1 MSEPIE
7 LLEIADLMQ
16 LLKISR
22 SAAYRLAESLG
33 GYRIGRSIRID
44 AEDRLEVSREIPAA
58 LRVLEATSPVP
69 AQQPEPVQ

>member
-1 MSEPIE
+1 
-7 LLEIADLMQ
+7 MQ

-44 AEDRLEVSREIPAA
+44 AADLRRYLASVKREGV
-58 LRVLEATSPVP
+58 R
-69 AQQPEPVQ
+69 

>member
-7 LLEIADLMQ
+7 LLEVSDLMQ

-33 GYRIGRSIRID
+33 
-44 AEDRLEVSREIPAA
+44 RLPRRPERPHRRRYLASVKREGV
-58 LRVLEATSPVP
+58 R
-69 AQQPEPVQ
+69 

>member
-7 LLEIADLMQ
+7 LWQVADLMR

-22 SAAYRLAESLG
+22 AAAYRLAESLG

-44 AEDRLEVSREIPAA
+44 ASDLRRYLASVKREG
-58 LRVLEATSPVP
+58 LR
-69 AQQPEPVQ
+69 

>member
-7 LLEIADLMQ
+7 LLEIGDVMR

-44 AEDRLEVSREIPAA
+44 ATDLRRYLASVKREGV
-58 LRVLEATSPVP
+58 R
-69 AQQPEPVQ
+69 

>member
-1 MSEPIE
+1 MSQMESAMSEPID
-7 LLEIADLMQ
+7 LLEVSDLMQ

-44 AEDRLEVSREIPAA
+44 AADLRRYLASVKREGV
-58 LRVLEATSPVP
+58 R
-69 AQQPEPVQ
+69 

>member
-1 MSEPIE
+1 MSELIE
-7 LLEIADLMQ
+7 LLEIGDVMR

-44 AEDRLEVSREIPAA
+44 AADLRRYLESVKREGV
-58 LRVLEATSPVP
+58 R
-69 AQQPEPVQ
+69 